1 MSVDPITLAVM
12 RGNFEQIADDM
23 DTVLGA
29 SAISSIIAD
38 AWDLASGI
46 FHPETGEVIA
56 QGPNGL
62 PIFIVVMQHTVQAV
76 MKAFP
81 SETMQPGDVFIVND
95 PYSGG
100 THTMDVKLVKPYFR
114 DGRVAMMVANTGH
127 WPDVGGMTP
136 GGFTPASTDVYQ
148 EGFRM
153 PPVRLIEAGRMNDS
167 LLKVMLLNMRSAED
181 RRGDLAA
188 QLNSLEVGCKR
199 LDGLFDRYSRE
210 TIFECVDELKVRS
223 EALMRRCIESL
234 PDGKYHF
241 TDEFDNDGVDPEPL
255 KIALEV
261 HVAGSEITFDVSGS
275 SSQCRGP
282 FNCPLSST
290 ISALMIGMKH
300 IFPEIPVNSGCFA
313 PFKFVIPEGNVYN
326 PVEPAPVSATTTE
339 TAQRLIEA
347 VLGALA
353 PVVPDRVPAGTF
365 CTGTNIGIGGQ
376 SPTRG
381 SYVTMFFFG
390 GGYGGSSSGDGLT
403 NGSTLVST
411 ARNTSIEVLERT
423 TPLLFTRYGVRE
435 GSAGDGEFRGGYG
448 VEIEFQVRDGHAY
461 LTLVGD
467 RGLTPPHGLFGGE
480 PGAVADHEFVVAGK
494 RFKAPFLTKVD
505 RLYVQQGDGVR
516 LRTPGGG
523 GYGSPS
529 KREVALRSRDAANGY
544 EPLGAAAG
552 PILT

>member
-12 RGNFEQIADDM
+12 RGNLEQIADDM

-38 AWDLASGI
+38 AWDLASGV

-62 PIFIVVMQHTVQAV
+62 PIFIVVMQHTVQNVLA
-76 MKAFP
+76 AFP
-81 SETMQPGDVFIVND
+81 PHTMRPGDVFIVND

-114 DGRVAMMVANTGH
+114 NGKLTMLVGNTGH

-153 PPVRLIEAGRMNDS
+153 PPVRLMSGGAMNED
-167 LLKVMLLNMRSAED
+167 LLNVMLLNMRAAND

-188 QLNSLEVGCKR
+188 QINSLDVGCAGLDR
-199 LDGLFDRYSRE
+199 LFNHYPEDTVFK
-210 TIFECVDELKVRS
+210 CVDELKLRS
-223 EALMRRCIESL
+223 EQLMRNCIEQL
-234 PDGKYHF
+234 PDGKYSF
-241 TDEFDNDGVDPEPL
+241 EDSFDNDGVVDEPL
-255 KIALEV
+255 KISLEITI
-261 HVAGSEITFDVSGS
+261 HGSEMTFDVSRS
-275 SSQCRGP
+275 SRECRGP

-290 ISALMIGMKH
+290 ISALLIGMKH
-300 IFPEIPVNSGCFA
+300 IFPDIPVNSGCFV
-313 PFKFVIPEGNVYN
+313 PFHFIIPEGNMYN
-326 PVEPAPVSATTTE
+326 PRPPKPVSATTTE
-339 TAQRLIEA
+339 TAQRLIGA

-353 PVVPDRVPAGTF
+353 PIAPQSIPAGTF
-365 CTGTNIGIGGQ
+365 CTGTNIGIGGT

-381 SYVTMFFFG
+381 EYVNMFFFG
-390 GGYGGSSSGDGLT
+390 GGYGGSETCDGLT

-411 ARNTSIEVLERT
+411 ARNTSIEVLEHA
-423 TPLLFTRYGVRE
+423 TPLLFTQYGIR
-435 GSAGDGEFRGGYG
+435 GRSAGAGKHRGGYG
-448 VEIEFQVRDGHAY
+448 VEVAFRLRDGEAY

-467 RGLTPPHGLFGGE
+467 RGTTRPHGLFGGE
-480 PGAVADHEFVVAGK
+480 PGCSADHSFHVGGK
-494 RFKAPFLTKVD
+494 SFKAPFLTKID
-505 RLYVQQGDGVR
+505 RLYLQPGDGVV

-523 GYGSPS
+523 GYGVPQLRDPS
-529 KREVALRSRDAANGY
+529 LIDQDIINELEKPSVA
-544 EPLGAAAG
+544 
-552 PILT
+552 

>member
-46 FHPETGEVIA
+46 FHPRTGEVIA

-76 MKAFP
+76 LKAFP
-81 SETMQPGDVFIVND
+81 PDSMQPGDVYIVND

-114 DGRVAMMVANTGH
+114 GGRLAMLVGNTGH

-153 PPVRLIEAGRMNDS
+153 PPVKLIDAGTLNES

-199 LDGLFDRYSRE
+199 LDGLFERYTRE
-210 TIFECVDELKVRS
+210 IIFECVDELKVRS
-223 EALMRRCIESL
+223 EMLMRRCIESL
-234 PDGKYHF
+234 PDGTYSF
-241 TDEFDNDGVDPEPL
+241 SDEFDNDGVDPQPL
-255 KIALEV
+255 KISLDIHV
-261 HVAGSEITFDVSGS
+261 HGAEITFDVSAS
-275 SSQCRGP
+275 APQCRGP

-300 IFPEIPVNSGCFA
+300 IFPEIPVNSGCFV
-313 PFKFVIPEGNVYN
+313 PFKFIAPEGNIYN
-326 PVEPAPVSATTTE
+326 PIEPAPVSATTTE
-339 TAQRLIEA
+339 TAQRLVEA

-365 CTGTNIGIGGQ
+365 CTGSNIGIGGN
-376 SPTRG
+376 SPSRG
-381 SYVTMFFFG
+381 RYVNFFFFG
-390 GGYGGSSSGDGLT
+390 GGYGGSRSADGLT
-403 NGSTLVST
+403 NASTLIST
-411 ARNTSIEVLERT
+411 ARNTSIEVLERQ

-448 VEIEFQVRDGHAY
+448 VDVEFTLRDGDAY
-461 LTLVGD
+461 VTLVGD
-467 RGLTPPHGLFGGE
+467 RSRTPPHGLFGGK
-480 PGAVADHEFVVAGK
+480 PGAPADHEFLVAGK
-494 RFKAPFLTKVD
+494 QFRAPFVTKID
-505 RLYVQQGDGVR
+505 RLYLRKGDAVH

-523 GYGSPS
+523 GYGDPS
-529 KREVALRSRDAANGY
+529 KRSAAQRARDAANEY
-544 EPLGAAAG
+544 ETPSNAFR
-552 PILT
+552 

>member
-46 FHPETGEVIA
+46 FHPDSGEVIA

-76 MKAFP
+76 LKSFAP
-81 SETMQPGDVFIVND
+81 ATMQPGDVFIVND

-114 DGRVAMMVANTGH
+114 EGRLAMFVANTGH

-148 EGFRM
+148 EGLRM
-153 PPVRLIEAGRMNDS
+153 PPVRLIEAGRMNES
-167 LLKVMLLNMRSAED
+167 LLRVMLLNMRSAED

-199 LDGLFDRYSRE
+199 LDGLFDRFSRE
-210 TIFECVDELKVRS
+210 TIFECVDELKARS
-223 EALMRRCIESL
+223 ETLMRRCIESI
-234 PDGKYHF
+234 PDGSYRF
-241 TDEFDNDGVDPEPL
+241 EDEFDNDGVDPQPL
-255 KIALEV
+255 KIALEIEV
-261 HVAGSEITFDVSGS
+261 RGSRIVFDVSGS
-275 SSQCRGP
+275 SDQCRGP

-313 PFKFVIPEGNVYN
+313 PFEFVAPLGNVYN
-326 PVEPAPVSATTTE
+326 PIEPAPVSATTTE

-347 VLGALA
+347 VIGALA

-365 CTGTNIGIGGQ
+365 CTGTNIGIGGH

-381 SYVTMFFFG
+381 RYVNMFFFG
-390 GGYGGSSSGDGLT
+390 GGYGGSSSADGLT

-423 TPLLFTRYGVRE
+423 TPLLFTRYAVRE
-435 GSAGDGEFRGGYG
+435 GSAGAGEFRGGYG
-448 VEIEFQVRDGHAY
+448 VDIAFELRDGDAY

-467 RGLTPPHGLFGGE
+467 RSRTAPHGLFGGM
-480 PGAVADHEFVVAGK
+480 PGAPADHEFTVQGK
-494 RFKAPFLTKVD
+494 TTKAPFLTKVD
-505 RLYVQQGDGVR
+505 RLYLRAKDGVH

-523 GYGSPS
+523 GYGSPDA
-529 KREVALRSRDAANGY
+529 RGEELRARDRDNGY
-544 EPLGAAAG
+544 EAAASETDSG
-552 PILT
+552 I

>member
-46 FHPETGEVIA
+46 FHPQTGEVIA

-76 MKAFP
+76 LKAHP
-81 SETMQPGDVFIVND
+81 PETMRPGDVFIVND

-114 DGRVAMMVANTGH
+114 DGRLAMLVGNTGH

-153 PPVRLIEAGRMNDS
+153 PPVKLVEGGRTNEG
-167 LLKVMLLNMRSAED
+167 LLKVMLLNMRAAED

-199 LDGLFDRYSRE
+199 LDALFDRYPRE
-210 TIFECVDELKVRS
+210 TIFECVDELKARS
-223 EALMRRCIESL
+223 ELLMRRCIESL
-234 PDGKYHF
+234 PDGIYTF
-241 TDEFDNDGVDPEPL
+241 SDEFDNDGVDPQPL
-255 KIALEV
+255 KIHLKIEV
-261 HVAGSEITFDVSGS
+261 HGSEMTFDVSGS
-275 SSQCRGP
+275 SPQCRGP

-300 IFPEIPVNSGCFA
+300 IFPEIPVNSGCFV
-313 PFKFVIPEGNVYN
+313 PFRFIAPEGNIYN
-326 PVEPAPVSATTTE
+326 PIEPAPVSATTTE

-347 VLGALA
+347 VIAALA

-365 CTGTNIGIGGQ
+365 CTGSNIGIGGT
-376 SPTRG
+376 SKSHGR
-381 SYVTMFFFG
+381 YVNFFFFG
-390 GGYGGSSSGDGLT
+390 GGYGGSSNADGLT

-411 ARNTSIEVLERT
+411 ARNTSIEVLERQ
-423 TPLLFTRYGVRE
+423 TPLLFTRYAVRE
-435 GSAGDGEFRGGYG
+435 GSAGDGRHRGGYG
-448 VEIEFQVRDGHAY
+448 VDVEFKLRDGEAY
-461 LTLVGD
+461 VTLVGD
-467 RGLTPPHGLFGGE
+467 RSRTPPHGLFGGK
-480 PGAVADHEFVVAGK
+480 PGAPADHDFTLRGERFV
-494 RFKAPFLTKVD
+494 APFRTKVD
-505 RLYVQQGDGVR
+505 RLFITAGDTVH

-523 GYGSPS
+523 GYGDPAE
-529 KREVALRSRDAANGY
+529 RPQALRARDIANGY
-544 EPLGAAAG
+544 ERTGG
-552 PILT
+552 PAT

>member
-1 MSVDPITLAVM
+1 MSLDPITLAVM

-38 AWDLASGI
+38 AWDLASGL
-46 FHPETGEVIA
+46 FHPVSGEVIA

-76 MKAFP
+76 LSAYP
-81 SETMQPGDVFIVND
+81 ANSMQPGDVFIVND

-114 DGRVAMMVANTGH
+114 DGQVAMLVANTGH

-153 PPVRLIEAGRMNDS
+153 PPVRLVEGGRMNDS

-188 QLNSLEVGCKR
+188 QINSLEVGCKR
-199 LDGLFDRYSRE
+199 LDGLFDRYSTQ
-210 TIFECVDELKVRS
+210 TIFACVDELKVRS
-223 EALMRRCIESL
+223 ESLMRRCIESI
-234 PDGKYHF
+234 PDGTYSF
-241 TDEFDNDGVDPEPL
+241 TDEFDNDGVDPGPL
-255 KIALEV
+255 RIALDL
-261 HVAGSEITFDVSGS
+261 HVRGSEITFDVSRS
-275 SSQCRGP
+275 AKQCRGP

-300 IFPEIPVNSGCFA
+300 IFPEIPVNSGCFV
-313 PFKFVIPEGNVYN
+313 PFEFVVPEGSLYN
-326 PVEPAPVSATTTE
+326 PVSPAPVSATTTE

-347 VLGALA
+347 VIGALA

-365 CTGTNIGIGGQ
+365 CTGTNIGIGGA

-381 SYVTMFFFG
+381 RYVNMFFFG
-390 GGYGGSSSGDGLT
+390 GGYGGSVSSDGLT

-411 ARNTSIEVLERT
+411 ARNTSIEVLEKA
-423 TPLLFTRYGVRE
+423 TPLLFTRYAVRE
-435 GSAGDGEFRGGYG
+435 GSAGRGRHRGGYG
-448 VEIEFQVRDGHAY
+448 VEIAFYLRDGDAY

-467 RGLTPPHGLFGGE
+467 RGRTRPHGLFGGE
-480 PGAVADHEFVVAGK
+480 PGAAADHEFVVGGERIK
-494 RFKAPFLTKVD
+494 PPFLTKID
-505 RLYVQQGDGVR
+505 RLYLKAGDGAV

-523 GYGSPS
+523 GYGPPS
-529 KREVALRSRDAANGY
+529 ERAASAYARDVANGY
-544 EPLGAAAG
+544 EPDR
-552 PILT
+552 

>member
-1 MSVDPITLAVM
+1 MTVDPITLAVM

-46 FHPETGEVIA
+46 FHPETGEVIS

-76 MKAFP
+76 LKAFP
-81 SETMQPGDVFIVND
+81 GETMQPGDVYIVND

-114 DGRVAMMVANTGH
+114 DGRLTMLVANTGH

-153 PPVRLIEAGRMNDS
+153 PPVKLVEAGRMNDS
-167 LLKVMLLNMRSAED
+167 LLRVMLLNMRAAED

-199 LDGLFDRYSRE
+199 LDGLFDRFPRK
-210 TIFECVDELKVRS
+210 TIFDCVAELKVRS
-223 EALMRRCIESL
+223 EQLMRRCIESL
-234 PDGKYHF
+234 PDGTYSF
-241 TDEFDNDGVDPEPL
+241 ADEFDNDGVDAQPL
-255 KIALEV
+255 HIALDI
-261 HVAGSEITFDVSGS
+261 HVRGDEITFDVSRS
-275 SSQCRGP
+275 SKQCRGP
-282 FNCPLSST
+282 FNTPLSST

-300 IFPEIPVNSGCFA
+300 IFPEIPVNSGCFV
-313 PFKFVIPEGNVYN
+313 PFHFVTPEGNLYN

-353 PVVPDRVPAGTF
+353 PVVPDRIPAGTF
-365 CTGTNIGIGGQ
+365 CTGSNIGIGGN
-376 SPTRG
+376 SPSRG
-381 SYVTMFFFG
+381 RYVNFFFFG
-390 GGYGGSSSGDGLT
+390 GGYGGSKFADGLT

-411 ARNTSIEVLERT
+411 ARNTSVEVLERQ
-423 TPLLFTRYGVRE
+423 TPLLFTNCGVRE
-435 GSAGDGEFRGGYG
+435 GSAGAGQFRGGYG
-448 VEIEFQVRDGHAY
+448 VDIQFELRDGDAY

-467 RGLTPPHGLFGGE
+467 RSLTPPHGLFGGT
-480 PGAVADHEFVVAGK
+480 PGAPADHDFNVGG
-494 RFKAPFLTKVD
+494 RPFKAPFVTKVD
-505 RLYVQQGDGVR
+505 RLYLKAGDSVH

-523 GYGSPS
+523 GYGDPARRDPAQQARDIANQYE
-529 KREVALRSRDAANGY
+529 KPAASR
-544 EPLGAAAG
+544 
-552 PILT
+552 

>member
-46 FHPETGEVIA
+46 FHPQTGEVIA

-76 MKAFP
+76 LKAFP
-81 SETMQPGDVFIVND
+81 PETMQAGDVYIVND

-114 DGRVAMMVANTGH
+114 DGRLAMLVANTGH

-136 GGFTPASTDVYQ
+136 GGFTPASTDVFQ

-153 PPVRLIEAGRMNDS
+153 PPVKLVEAGRMNDS
-167 LLKVMLLNMRSAED
+167 LMRVMLLNMRSAED

-199 LDGLFDRYSRE
+199 LDGLFDRYPRR
-210 TIFECVDELKVRS
+210 TVFECVDELKARS
-223 EALMRRCIESL
+223 EMLMRRCIESL
-234 PDGKYHF
+234 PDGSYSF
-241 TDEFDNDGVDPEPL
+241 EDEFDNDGVDPGPL
-255 KIALEV
+255 KIALDIRID
-261 HVAGSEITFDVSGS
+261 GSEITFDVSRS
-275 SSQCRGP
+275 ASQCRGP
-282 FNCPLSST
+282 FNCPMSST

-313 PFKFVIPEGNVYN
+313 PFKFIAPEGNIFN

-339 TAQRLIEA
+339 TAQRLVEA
-347 VLGALA
+347 VIGALA
-353 PVVPDRVPAGTF
+353 PVVADRVPAGTF
-365 CTGTNIGIGGQ
+365 CTGSNIGIGGQ
-376 SPTRG
+376 SPSRG
-381 SYVTMFFFG
+381 RYVNFFFFG
-390 GGYGGSSSGDGLT
+390 GGYGGSRSADGLT
-403 NGSTLVST
+403 NASTLIST
-411 ARNTSIEVLERT
+411 ARNTSIEVLERQ

-435 GSAGDGEFRGGYG
+435 GSAGAGEFRGGYG
-448 VEIEFQVRDGHAY
+448 VAVEFTLRDGDAY
-461 LTLVGD
+461 VTLVGD
-467 RGLTPPHGLFGGE
+467 RSRTPPHGLFGGK
-480 PGAVADHEFVVAGK
+480 PGAAADHEFCVGGEK
-494 RFKAPFLTKVD
+494 FKTPFVTKVD
-505 RLYVQQGDGVR
+505 RLYLRAGDSVS

-523 GYGSPS
+523 GYGDPA
-529 KREVALRSRDAANGY
+529 KRTPALRARDIANQY
-544 EPLGAAAG
+544 ETPSNSKF
-552 PILT
+552 